1 MRINFRFFI
10 FLFVAVFF
18 MGGKPIESSL
28 SSQEKEEIIIAHNK
42 WRAQV
47 KVKDIQWSED
57 LAGEAQKWANYLA
70 KKGCRMKHS
79 RTKNGE
85 NIYWSDYAS
94 TPKEV
99 VDEWAAEKKYYRGG
113 KIKSS
118 KVSKYGHYT
127 QVVWHST
134 TFVGCGKAKCKNG
147 EEIWVCTYSPAG
159 NYLGEKAY

>member
-1 MRINFRFFI
+1 MKFTYLLIL
-10 FLFVAVFF
+10 FLAVFF
-18 MGGKPIESSL
+18 IRGKKVKSTLNE
-28 SSQEKEEIIIAHNK
+28 QEKAELISAHNF
-42 WRAQV
+42 WRAEV
-47 KVKDIQWSED
+47 KLADIQWSDD
-57 LAGEAQKWANYLA
+57 LAAEAQKWANYLA
-70 KKGCRMKHS
+70 KKGCHMKHS

-99 VDEWAAEKKYYRGG
+99 VDEWASEKKYYHGG

-127 QVVWHST
+127 QVVWYNT
-134 TFVGCGKAKCKNG
+134 KFVGCGRAKCKNG
-147 EEIWVCTYSPAG
+147 DEIWVCNYSPAG